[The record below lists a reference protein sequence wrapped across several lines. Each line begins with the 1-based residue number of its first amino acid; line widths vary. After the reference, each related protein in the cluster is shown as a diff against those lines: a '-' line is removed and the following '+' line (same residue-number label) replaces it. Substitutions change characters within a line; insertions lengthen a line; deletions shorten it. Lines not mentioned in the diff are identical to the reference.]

1 MNIAERAVRRVDAFQ
16 QHNRVLS
23 FLYAVIKKN
32 GDDNGGALAAT
43 ITYNAFLATISLTLL
58 IAKFDESVLAV
69 ALGLLGFVW
78 GSRGFTNAVQF
89 AMAEIWDVPLAR
101 RPGFFPRLGRG
112 VGFIGALAVGMGI
125 TTSVVSIAS
134 LAPGD
139 VSTRLLIPIGT
150 VLINTGLFLAAF
162 RVVTPSIGTRQL
174 MPGALVGGIGWS
186 VLQVVGALIVGHQ
199 IADAAAANKAYGAVL
214 GVLSWIYLAT
224 QLSIYASEINAVLA
238 NKLWPRAI
246 VDPPLRLER
255 ATPLLAHRLAG
266 GGNTVDSLGL
276 TESDYYSSAS

>member
-1 MNIAERAVRRVDAFQ
+1 MNVAERSLRRVDEFQ

-23 FLYAVIKKN
+23 FVYAVVKKN

-43 ITYNAFLATISLTLL
+43 ITYNAFLAAVSLTLL
-58 IAKFDESVLAV
+58 IAKFGESVFAV
-69 ALGLLGFVW
+69 AFGLLGFVW
-78 GSRGFTNAVQF
+78 GSRGFTNSVQH
-89 AMAEIWDVPLAR
+89 AMAEIWNVPR
-101 RPGFFPRLGRG
+101 DGRPGFFPRLGRG

-162 RVVTPSIGTRQL
+162 RVVTPSIPTRQL
-174 MPGALVGGIGWS
+174 LPGAVVGGLGWS
-186 VLQVVGALIVGHQ
+186 VLQIVGALIVAHQ
-199 IADAAAANKAYGAVL
+199 IADATAANKAYGAVL
-214 GVLSWIYLAT
+214 GLLSWIYLAT

-238 NKLWPRAI
+238 HKLWPRAI
-246 VDPPLRLER
+246 VAPPTTTADRR
-255 ATPLLAHRLAG
+255 ADALQK
-266 GGNTVDSLGL
+266 
-276 TESDYYSSAS
+276 AS